1 MVFQVILKKQG
12 PSTATVSWR
21 ASSSSATSSPGAE
34 AVSATAATPKSEL
47 LAMIQVQGMTTM
59 RSSSWL
65 STSAL
70 RLKTQSWE
78 VSLVVSVVVCFYS
91 ASVLRA
97 EFGRFCCCMLL
108 FGLCLERYVW
118 LFLLLYAFVRTLSWE
133 VCLVVVCFCSDSV
146 LRGEFGCCCCCMLL
160 FGLCLERWVRLLLLL
175 YAFVRT
181 LSWEMSLV
189 FVSVVVWCFCSDSVF
204 RGEFCCCHLL
214 LFGLWSYNF
223 KIQDF

>member
-21 ASSSSATSSPGAE
+21 ASSSSATSSPGGE
-34 AVSATAATPKSEL
+34 AVSATAATRKLEL
-47 LAMIQVQGMTTM
+47 LTMIQVQGMTTM

-70 RLKTQSWE
+70 RLKTLSRE
-78 VSLVVSVVVCFYS
+78 VSLVVSVVVCF
-91 ASVLRA
+91 
-97 EFGRFCCCMLL
+97 F
-108 FGLCLERYVW
+108 
-118 LFLLLYAFVRTLSWE
+118 
-133 VCLVVVCFCSDSV
+133 SDSV
-146 LRGEFGCCCCCMLL
+146 LRGEFGCYCYCMLL

-189 FVSVVVWCFCSDSVF
+189 FVSVVCSCSDPVL
-204 RGEFCCCHLL
+204 RGEFGCFCCCL
-214 LFGLWSYNF
+214 LFFGLCL
-223 KIQDF
+223 